1 MILKRTANFGV
12 TGFKRRILVLRKLM
26 AYFLILAQDA
36 IFVVAYGLKIKAM
49 IFHRSFLEVKK
60 ISLQQP
66 QTGWQF
72 DALIGNVKLLKVQWK
87 IVVSEPK
94 LIFFCILTFS
104 TFKAKYC
111 CPALEELDNT
121 IKRPDIALQ
130 KSIENLVVTI
140 TNAKELKYRRRFK
153 ERIIRY
159 LKSLKN
165 ELLVDFWNKAKDCS
179 AEFSDSKR
187 YIEVKWGVK
196 GDLIS
201 ARNNI

>member
-12 TGFKRRILVLRKLM
+12 TGLKRRILVLRKLM

-87 IVVSEPK
+87 IVVSDPK
-94 LIFFCILTFS
+94 LVFFVFYSNIFHFLKLNIVARHWKNL
-104 TFKAKYC
+104 
-111 CPALEELDNT
+111 
-121 IKRPDIALQ
+121 IIALKGQ
-130 KSIENLVVTI
+130 IL
-140 TNAKELKYRRRFK
+140 
-153 ERIIRY
+153 RY
-159 LKSLKN
+159 KN
-165 ELLVDFWNKAKDCS
+165 R
-179 AEFSDSKR
+179 SK
-187 YIEVKWGVK
+187 IWW
-196 GDLIS
+196 LQ
-201 ARNNI
+201 